1 MRCERAVTPHG
12 ELYGVARSRGAA
24 LRRGRAAAGSRRCTH
39 CAPQLISRA
48 GAASESVPGC
58 GARAEGIQSAHSPLN
73 ELLKVGG

>member
-48 GAASESVPGC
+48 GAASKACRDVERERKGSSQ
-58 GARAEGIQSAHSPLN
+58 RTHH
-73 ELLKVGG
+73 